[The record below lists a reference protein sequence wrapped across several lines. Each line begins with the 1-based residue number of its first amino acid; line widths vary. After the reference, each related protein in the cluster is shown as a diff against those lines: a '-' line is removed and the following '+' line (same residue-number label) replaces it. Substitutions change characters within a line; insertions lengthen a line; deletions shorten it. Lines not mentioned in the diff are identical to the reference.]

1 MYEAPLPRSRLT
13 KIRYPIH
20 LTAAQNANSA
30 HLTHV
35 ANHSWA
41 RRTRRGNTAGTFS
54 SHVLRAPETA
64 RFLRRAAPAF
74 LREMSKEHKR
84 EVLPAPEQPNPKMWP
99 DHGLHAAWLGHTTVV
114 LKLDGFTIM
123 TDPVFSTRIGLNF
136 GPLTVGIKRLVDV
149 ATPVADLPHVDL
161 ILLSHAHMDHFDLPS
176 LRQLE
181 NRRTHVVT
189 ADRTSD
195 LLRIKRYAQVREL
208 RWNRSV
214 QVGAAKITAFEVAH
228 WGARMRSDVYR
239 GYNGYLLEVGR
250 HRVVFGGD
258 TAHTHSFKRLRTSQ
272 PVHLAI
278 MPIGAYDPWI
288 RVHCNPEQAWAMA
301 NDAGA
306 EFVLPVHHR
315 TFQLGHEPR
324 SEPIQRLLAA
334 AGSTPDRVCLHEIGE
349 EFHLNL

>member
-1 MYEAPLPRSRLT
+1 
-13 KIRYPIH
+13 
-20 LTAAQNANSA
+20 
-30 HLTHV
+30 
-35 ANHSWA
+35 
-41 RRTRRGNTAGTFS
+41 
-54 SHVLRAPETA
+54 
-64 RFLRRAAPAF
+64 
-74 LREMSKEHKR
+74 MSKEYKH
-84 EVLPAPEQPNPKMWP
+84 ETLPAPQQPNPKTWP
-99 DHGLHAAWLGHTTVV
+99 DQGLHAAWLGHTTVV
-114 LKLDGFTIM
+114 LKLDGFTVV
-123 TDPVFSTRIGLNF
+123 TDPVFSARIGLNF

-149 ATPVADLPHVDL
+149 AASITDLPHVDL

-181 NRRTHVVT
+181 NRRTHIVT

-195 LLRIKRYAQVREL
+195 LLRVKRYAQVREL
-208 RWNRSV
+208 RWNQTV
-214 QVGAAKITAFEVAH
+214 QAGRAKITAFEVAH

-250 HRVVFGGD
+250 HRIVFGGD
-258 TAHTHSFKRLRTSQ
+258 TAYTQSFKRLRSPQ

-315 TFQLGHEPR
+315 TFQLGREPR

-334 AGSTPDRVCLHEIGE
+334 AGSTPDRICIHDIGE
-349 EFHLNL
+349 EFHLL